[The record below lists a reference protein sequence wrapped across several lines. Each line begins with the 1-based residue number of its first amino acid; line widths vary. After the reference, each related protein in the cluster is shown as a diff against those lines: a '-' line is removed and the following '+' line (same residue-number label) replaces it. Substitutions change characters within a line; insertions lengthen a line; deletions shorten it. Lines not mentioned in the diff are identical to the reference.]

1 MLNGRI
7 NWTDPL
13 GKLHFILGKQGKRE
27 ITQSLLRIIRKN
39 QTTWKQSLHRQVT
52 QLFQKYFMPCLN
64 HKHQQYSDRSF
75 GCKTSLQFFV
85 LCFIHLNFFPID
97 IYLWT
102 FWIYSAC
109 FCNHFNTPVIFHPQ
123 ITNTCSQHDC
133 RISRAFFSPWYLP
146 CSH

>member
-7 NWTDPL
+7 NWTDLL
-13 GKLHFILGKQGKRE
+13 GKLHFIPGKWGKRE
-27 ITQSLLRIIRKN
+27 ITQLLLRIIKKN
-39 QTTWKQSLHRQVT
+39 QTTRKQSLHPVR
-52 QLFQKYFMPCLN
+52 L
-64 HKHQQYSDRSF
+64 H
-75 GCKTSLQFFV
+75 GCFKNISCHVSTINIILTVVLVARHLQFFV
-85 LCFIHLNFFPID
+85 HCFIHLNFFLLD

-109 FCNHFNTPVIFHPQ
+109 FCSHFKAPVIFHPQ